1 MFLDHYMRIT
11 TRRERERLAREYGT
25 TVAYLY
31 QLAGGHR
38 RAGAALTLKLER
50 ATFGAVCR
58 CDLRP
63 DLFPPEECLCR
74 RSCACPRLHSAT
86 DGPAARKPRP
96 AAIVAA
102 GGAGLTKE
110 HR

>member
-11 TRRERERLAREYGT
+11 TRRERERLARDCGT

-38 RAGAALTLKLER
+38 RASAALALKLER
-50 ATFGAVCR
+50 ASAGVICR

-63 DLFPPEECLCR
+63 DLFPPQECLCR
-74 RSCACPRLHSAT
+74 RVCTCSTHGGWPHSAPHP
-86 DGPAARKPRP
+86 DVPRREGPR
-96 AAIVAA
+96 
-102 GGAGLTKE
+102 
-110 HR
+110 